1 MLNAINEFQPEFQE
15 KEVDLREY
23 WGVIRRRRW
32 TIITVSLCLLLA
44 AGLWVFTARPM
55 FTAKGTLLIEKE
67 PNILTFEEI
76 FQIESFRDDYYQ
88 TQYKL
93 LQSRALA
100 LNVVDRLN
108 LGEKEEF
115 GAGRRSGK
123 SPEGDGSA
131 RRRELVNAFLSRLE
145 VKPLRMTRLVDI
157 SFKSHDPTL
166 AADGVNTLFE
176 TFIDMSVEAKYEAT
190 EQATAFLSQEI
201 TNLRKGITGMEK
213 EMQSYGVEKNIV
225 ALSDK
230 ETTILEKLGGLN
242 RALTEAQIELSNKK
256 ANYEEIKNASPDYL
270 PEALN
275 NPLIQRLREDYVKL
289 SREFTKKQETFYPEY
304 PEMQR
309 LKTELES
316 AKVLLQN
323 ETQNLIKGA
332 YSEYQAALK
341 KALSLE
347 DAFNRQK
354 KEAYTLNSNSIVY
367 NSLKIEIQNKQNLLE
382 TLLRRQSETGVSARL
397 KGLRTANVRIVDRAE
412 VPVSPSSPKKKQT
425 LFLALFIGLLGGIG
439 LAFLFEHLDNS
450 IKSIEDVDKYAG
462 LPTLG
467 IVPAFSLNGY
477 GPRYGEDR
485 AQKAMRIKILESID
499 RRVPSGGKGR
509 GVAAP
514 EGGPDG
520 DGGRT
525 IELITSTDPK
535 SNYSECYRSIRTSLL
550 LSGAESSLK
559 SLIVT
564 SPLPAE
570 GKTATVSNLAVTL
583 AQMNKKVVL
592 IDADLRK
599 ARLHRIFKTKN
610 LNGLTKYLTGSL
622 EVRDLLRPTE
632 VRNLYLINSGPLPP
646 NPTELLGSER
656 MAALVR
662 TLREEFNFILFDT
675 PPILAVS
682 DAMVL
687 GPVIDGVI
695 LIVWGGKTPRE
706 ALMRAKENL
715 DLLKVKSLGVI
726 INNLNIKQHSYYY
739 KNYYHH
745 YHHYGEQ

>member
-1 MLNAINEFQPEFQE
+1 LNAINEFQPEFQE

>member
-1 MLNAINEFQPEFQE
+1 MNAINEFQPEFQE

-190 EQATAFLSQEI
+190 EQATVFLSQEI
-201 TNLRKGITGMEK
+201 TNLRKSITGMEK

-397 KGLRTANVRIVDRAE
+397 KGLRTSNVRIVDRAE

-467 IVPAFSLNGY
+467 IIPAFSLNGY

-499 RRVPSGGKGR
+499 RRILPGGKGR

-520 DGGRT
+520 NGSRT

-610 LNGLTKYLTGSL
+610 LNGLTKYLTGGL
-622 EVRDLLRPTE
+622 EIRDLVRPTE

-646 NPTELLGSER
+646 NPTELLGNER

-662 TLREEFNFILFDT
+662 ALREEFNFILFDT
-675 PPILAVS
+675 PPVLAVS

-726 INNLNIKQHSYYY
+726 INNLNIKRHSYYY

>member
-1 MLNAINEFQPEFQE
+1 LNAINEFQPEFQE

-44 AGLWVFTARPM
+44 AGLLVFTARPM

-115 GAGRRSGK
+115 GAGRRSRK
-123 SPEGDGSA
+123 SPQGDGSA

-190 EQATAFLSQEI
+190 EQATVFLSQEI
-201 TNLRKGITGMEK
+201 TNLRKSITGMEK

-230 ETTILEKLGGLN
+230 ETTILDKLGGLN

-289 SREFTKKQETFYPEY
+289 SREYTKKQETFYPEY

-332 YSEYQAALK
+332 YSEYQTALK

-397 KGLRTANVRIVDRAE
+397 KGLRTSNVRIVDRAE

>member
-1 MLNAINEFQPEFQE
+1 MNAINEFQPEFQE